1 MSSAIIS
8 VFCVILFYF
17 LTPGILVTLPKN
29 AGKKTVAAVHALIF
43 GVVFFCLNRIVL
55 KTTAKLMSMS

>member
-1 MSSAIIS
+1 MSGAIIS

-17 LTPGILVTLPKN
+17 LTPGILVSLPKG

-43 GVVFFCLNRIVL
+43 GILFFFFHRIVW
-55 KTTAKLMSMS
+55 KTTTKLM